1 MPSRSERTP
10 LGAASSRR
18 DVLRALAAAAS
29 TLTMGGSLGGCAS
42 ALLAQSPR
50 YDAAELSTNPTL
62 LVATTRKAVN
72 GARARPWYGSERAKL
87 SVGRARMTPPS
98 EGRFSLGSVGLSD
111 WQLEGIELAPQIGDT
126 FGPPGAPR
134 DVLAY
139 VHGFNTSFEAAVLD
153 AARMADGIRF
163 RGETLAFSWPS
174 RAKLSEYSYDR
185 ESAMW
190 SRDALEQVFAGLMA
204 SPTTG
209 RIHLVAHSI
218 GTMLAMESLRQIY
231 ARQGAAAADRIGAV
245 VFASPDI
252 DLDGFTS
259 SVERIGPL
267 AAKIVVVT
275 ATNDRALAM
284 SGFLAGGTTRVG
296 AAEKAELTR
305 LGLHVIDA
313 SQQGWGIINHDLFL
327 SNDKV
332 RQVIR
337 RAIDGRP
344 TDGA

>member
-1 MPSRSERTP
+1 MLSRSERTP